1 MGVPG
6 ALSDK
11 INQRKCLKRW
21 AACNIKHSKW
31 QQAAEQMHTNVGRTR
46 RKPLTGFSAL
56 ELIRP
61 VNTAQVFWPAG
72 ETSLILNA
80 ETRPNIQQ
88 YVSLPL
94 IIVVLQRKDKALR
107 SFSFQH
113 FFLRWKRKAKRTRRR
128 RCRGLRVCR
137 CRKHQGFC
145 CASHLLQGER
155 THFDL

>member
-21 AACNIKHSKW
+21 TACNIKHSKW
-31 QQAAEQMHTNVGRTR
+31 QQAAEQMHTNVARTR
-46 RKPLTGFSAL
+46 RKPLTGFSAS

-61 VNTAQVFWPAG
+61 VNTAQVCRPAG

-94 IIVVLQRKDKALR
+94 IIVVLQEKDKSLC
-107 SFSFQH
+107 SFSF
-113 FFLRWKRKAKRTRRR
+113 
-128 RCRGLRVCR
+128 
-137 CRKHQGFC
+137 
-145 CASHLLQGER
+145 SHLSQR
-155 THFDL
+155 

>member
-21 AACNIKHSKW
+21 TARNIKHSKW
-31 QQAAEQMHTNVGRTR
+31 QQAAEQMHTNVARTR
-46 RKPLTGFSAL
+46 RKPLTGFSAS

-61 VNTAQVFWPAG
+61 VNTAQVFMPAG

-88 YVSLPL
+88 YVSLSL
-94 IIVVLQRKDKALR
+94 IIVVLQGKDKSLS
-107 SFSFQH
+107 SFFFFTSFPEA
-113 FFLRWKRKAKRTRRR
+113 KAKSKAPASSSARLLMSKALGILL
-128 RCRGLRVCR
+128 CRQCITG
-137 CRKHQGFC
+137 RKNSF
-145 CASHLLQGER
+145 
-155 THFDL
+155 